1 MTPSTSSTAS
11 SQASASPPA
20 GWRPRTGAHRPRR
33 RTGPA
38 VAVVLLLVV
47 AAAAVVGVRALGQGG
62 FPSAGGTSPGTP
74 AAAASATTAR
84 SPSPTPAESPS
95 GVPSESASPGTSST
109 AEQTAEVDRSAAIT
123 VLNATRRAG
132 LATGVAAT
140 LRSAGWSVVST
151 GNYRQDAP
159 PTTVYYSGSALRAT
173 ARAVSQDLPGA
184 QQVVRSTRFGDPAV
198 TVVIGADYSG

>member
-1 MTPSTSSTAS
+1 
-11 SQASASPPA
+11 
-20 GWRPRTGAHRPRR
+20 
-33 RTGPA
+33 
-38 VAVVLLLVV
+38 VLLLVV
-47 AAAAVVGVRALGQGG
+47 GAAAVVGVRALGQGG
-62 FPSAGGTSPGTP
+62 SPSAGGTSPGIPP
-74 AAAASATTAR
+74 AAPVTTAR

-95 GVPSESASPGTSST
+95 GVPSESASSTTGSS
-109 AEQTAEVDRSAAIT
+109 AGQTAEVDRSAAIT
-123 VLNATRRAG
+123 VLNATNRAG

-173 ARAVSQDLPGA
+173 ARAVSDDLPGA
-184 QQVVRSTRFGDPAV
+184 QQVVRSTRFGDQAV